1 MPVFCGSS
9 LKVLILAK
17 YGIIKS
23 SKIDNDDNV
32 IYPLHKISVSE
43 STILIN
49 WVIK

>member
-9 LKVLILAK
+9 LKVLVLAK

-23 SKIDNDDNV
+23 SKIGNDDKV
-32 IYPLHKISVSE
+32 IDPLHKLGVSE

-49 WVIK
+49 WIIK